1 MMTGGLVLMLAV
13 SEHFLDYL
21 ERQAIDA
28 QFAAMADDEDYR
40 TLSLALEEEFT
51 MSDWEVFKLGEA
63 EL

>member
-1 MMTGGLVLMLAV
+1 MLAV